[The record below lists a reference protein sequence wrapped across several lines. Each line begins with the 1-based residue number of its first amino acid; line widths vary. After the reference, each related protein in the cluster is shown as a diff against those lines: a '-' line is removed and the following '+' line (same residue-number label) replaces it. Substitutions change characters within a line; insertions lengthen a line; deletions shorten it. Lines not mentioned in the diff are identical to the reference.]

1 MPVLVSQLHDV
12 MLLSMHERSNSGR
25 SPLVIGMASSLG
37 FRLGSARGNY
47 SRGLIGNVGCIFSA
61 AFALLRMAPTL

>member
-25 SPLVIGMASSLG
+25 SPLVIGMASRHSL
-37 FRLGSARGNY
+37 
-47 SRGLIGNVGCIFSA
+47 
-61 AFALLRMAPTL
+61 TLS